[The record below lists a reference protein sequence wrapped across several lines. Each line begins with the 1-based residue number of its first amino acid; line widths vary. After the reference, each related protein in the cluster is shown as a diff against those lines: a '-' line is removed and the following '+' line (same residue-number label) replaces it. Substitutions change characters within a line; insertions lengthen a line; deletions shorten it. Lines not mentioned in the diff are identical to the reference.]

1 MTLTNIQREMIVGC
15 VLGDLHIEQS
25 PNGQT
30 ARLVFEHS
38 TKQEN
43 YVFHLYHMFKDW
55 VPGEVKTR
63 QRINGIKLIGFKT
76 KYHGVFRF
84 YRQQFYDL
92 NGKKKISKRI
102 NKMLTPR
109 SIAYWYM
116 DDGSLKSKQSKGV
129 ILNTHAF
136 SKKEIET
143 LCFILNEKFKLQ
155 CKPRKQKH
163 LYKNE
168 INIYY
173 QIYISGYSYETLRE
187 LIFSYLVPEMY
198 YKFPTPRK
206 KINEH
211 ICPKGNGGVQ
221 RFSQAGRKSAVECK
235 GKRELDCKTNKSSR
249 GESRP

>member
-1 MTLTNIQREMIVGC
+1 MTLTNSQREIIVGC

-30 ARLVFEHS
+30 ARLVFEPS
-38 TKQEN
+38 AKQEN
-43 YVFHLYHMFKDW
+43 YVFHLYHIFKDW
-55 VPGEVKTR
+55 VREVKTR
-63 QRINGIKLIGFKT
+63 ERINGTKSIGFKT

-92 NGKKKISKRI
+92 NGKKRISKRI

-129 ILNTHAF
+129 ILNTHDL
-136 SKKEIET
+136 KKEIET

-168 INIYY
+168 IRIYY

-187 LIFSYLVPEMY
+187 FIFSYFLPEMY
-198 YKFPTPRK
+198 YK
-206 KINEH
+206 
-211 ICPKGNGGVQ
+211 
-221 RFSQAGRKSAVECK
+221 
-235 GKRELDCKTNKSSR
+235 
-249 GESRP
+249 